1 MSMNISQEWQD
12 LLEHMTATD
21 RRAFLRVLL
30 RLRVFCPRCPVK
42 SRGLHLDPCYGCI
55 ILPDDRGRPMTTVN

>member
-1 MSMNISQEWQD
+1 MSTNISQEWQD
-12 LLEHMTATD
+12 LLEHMPATE
-21 RRAFLRVLL
+21 RRALLRVLL
-30 RLRVFCPRCPVK
+30 RMRVFCPRCPVK